1 MENIINQIRSIRTEL
16 QGLLECDVNIRMTN
30 NDTFHWPRVVGETVE
45 IHSKTPINNAAIAI
59 EIAYALQ
66 AAVLIRHFPKQR
78 LACYILAR
86 QFAFKYLDTFS
97 ETERESYKA
106 FLAEYSVN
114 ESVLLQAYEALCDE
128 KASPEKKGHCLG
140 THLIKPHFPDDS
152 ANRLN
157 EAVHLA
163 VLAWPLACPTH
174 ILLTQ
179 GGDDRLHMSY
189 DTGTNKYYIA
199 PFPQSD
205 VIVRSSCTSSPPTVS
220 GFVAAELLRQKL
232 LIAALKKDLSTAF
245 AMSLKNVRNRIAS
258 SFKFNESEVFVVC
271 TPSGTDAEMLITYLA
286 LCRYKKRGQQQ
297 TAKDVP
303 LIQNIIVAAGEVG
316 SGTVEACQCH
326 HFSSS
331 APDGNR
337 VLIGNCIA
345 GVKDDNVEIV
355 TLPARKKTGVVN
367 DICSS
372 TVQLEEQVRCAI
384 EDNGKTVILHKVER
398 SKTGIKALCLSFLKH
413 LKQKYQDALIIVIDA
428 AQMRCNDSFLSEYLN
443 AGFCVLGTGS
453 KFFSGAP
460 FSGFLLFPTKEAF
473 LSCEEFAGGLGN
485 YFAKDEVDER
495 LTTLKEA
502 LPTRRNYG
510 LLLRWETAL
519 ANIEQYVHIPVD
531 KRASLISQ
539 WVKKAQKLLEETAY
553 VNLLNEATLDVEG
566 QITECWQDKTG
577 ALEVKSQTEHFRHDG
592 GNTIISFTLH
602 PAQNGEQG
610 EALDTKAL
618 KVVYQWMTKDISA
631 WLPIHATIEERF
643 IAKYKCL
650 IGQPVKIG
658 TEPEMGVLRIALSAP
673 MVCRMAE
680 ENSLADV
687 SSQITRELGDDRR
700 VLDKLSLI
708 GKYYPLFEKA
718 QNKQ

>member
-1 MENIINQIRSIRTEL
+1 M
-16 QGLLECDVNIRMTN
+16 
-30 NDTFHWPRVVGETVE
+30 
-45 IHSKTPINNAAIAI
+45 
-59 EIAYALQ
+59 
-66 AAVLIRHFPKQR
+66 
-78 LACYILAR
+78 
-86 QFAFKYLDTFS
+86 
-97 ETERESYKA
+97 
-106 FLAEYSVN
+106 
-114 ESVLLQAYEALCDE
+114 
-128 KASPEKKGHCLG
+128 
-140 THLIKPHFPDDS
+140 
-152 ANRLN
+152 
-157 EAVHLA
+157 
-163 VLAWPLACPTH
+163 
-174 ILLTQ
+174 
-179 GGDDRLHMSY
+179 
-189 DTGTNKYYIA
+189 
-199 PFPQSD
+199 
-205 VIVRSSCTSSPPTVS
+205 
-220 GFVAAELLRQKL
+220 
-232 LIAALKKDLSTAF
+232 
-245 AMSLKNVRNRIAS
+245 
-258 SFKFNESEVFVVC
+258 
-271 TPSGTDAEMLITYLA
+271 
-286 LCRYKKRGQQQ
+286 
-297 TAKDVP
+297 
-303 LIQNIIVAAGEVG
+303 
-316 SGTVEACQCH
+316 
-326 HFSSS
+326 
-331 APDGNR
+331 
-337 VLIGNCIA
+337 
-345 GVKDDNVEIV
+345 
-355 TLPARKKTGVVN
+355 
-367 DICSS
+367 
-372 TVQLEEQVRCAI
+372 
-384 EDNGKTVILHKVER
+384 
-398 SKTGIKALCLSFLKH
+398 
-413 LKQKYQDALIIVIDA
+413 
-428 AQMRCNDSFLSEYLN
+428 
-443 AGFCVLGTGS
+443 
-453 KFFSGAP
+453 
-460 FSGFLLFPTKEAF
+460 
-473 LSCEEFAGGLGN
+473 
-485 YFAKDEVDER
+485 
-495 LTTLKEA
+495 
-502 LPTRRNYG
+502 PTRRNYG